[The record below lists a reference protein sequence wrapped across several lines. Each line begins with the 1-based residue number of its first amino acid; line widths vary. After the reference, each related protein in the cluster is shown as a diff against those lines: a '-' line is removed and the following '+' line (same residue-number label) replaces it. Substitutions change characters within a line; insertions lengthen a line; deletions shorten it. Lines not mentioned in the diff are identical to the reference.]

1 MMREAVRPDGISGK
15 LTISV
20 LIPTYKRPDYL
31 ERCVRSLFIQSLLPD
46 EIVIVSR
53 DTDTATREKIAD
65 LQAELGPTIPIRTTS
80 VVVPGFL
87 PPVQKGIELAS
98 MDIVA
103 LIDDDAAALPE
114 WLESLI
120 SNYSSPEIGAV
131 GGRCIN
137 YSDFEL
143 VEYEPVDTVGKLTW
157 FGRAT
162 GDMYKD
168 TTFSCAVEV
177 DFLMGG
183 NMSFRRQ
190 IGRAVNLDL
199 VLNRNVGFYWELDFI
214 QQIKH
219 LGYTVLFDPNVR
231 VNHYTGP
238 REITGM
244 RAVNYDGVYWSSFNY
259 TFLMLKHLPA
269 YGKLAFIPYSF
280 LLGRSGSAGVAR
292 IIFLLL
298 RRRSIDWRNEILASF
313 KGRIDAIKAY
323 CFGYG
328 MR

>member
-1 MMREAVRPDGISGK
+1 MMQEAVRQNATSEK

-31 ERCVRSLFIQSLLPD
+31 ERCVRSLFIQSLPPD
-46 EIVIVSR
+46 EIIIVSR
-53 DTDTATREKIAD
+53 DTDTATRAKIEE
-65 LQAELGPTIPIRTTS
+65 LQAELGPTITIKTAS
-80 VVVPGFL
+80 VSAAGFL

-103 LIDDDAAALPE
+103 LIDDDAEALPE

-120 SNYSSPEIGAV
+120 ANYSSPHIGAV

-137 YSDFEL
+137 YSDFKL
-143 VEYEPVDTVGKLTW
+143 VEYPPVDTVGKLRW
-157 FGRAT
+157 FGRMT

-168 TTFSCAVEV
+168 TTFRCAVEV

-183 NMSFRRQ
+183 NMSFRREL
-190 IGRAVNLDL
+190 GSRVNLDL
-199 VLNRNVGFYWELDFI
+199 ALNRNVGFYWELDFI

-219 LGYTVLFDPNVR
+219 LGFTVLFDPNVR
-231 VNHYTGP
+231 VNHYTAP

-244 RAVNYDGVYWSSFNY
+244 RAVNYDGIYWSNFNY
-259 TFLMLKHLPA
+259 AYLMMKHLPA
-269 YGKLAFIPYSF
+269 YGKIAFPPYTF
-280 LLGRSGSAGVAR
+280 LVGGSGSSGVVR

-298 RRRSIDWRNEILASF
+298 RRREIDWRNDVLASF
-313 KGRIDAIKAY
+313 KGRIDAIRAY
-323 CFGYG
+323 CFG
-328 MR
+328 